1 MFVKATYLKI
11 VYGKFKCVT
20 YLCAIIQSI
29 NKVLLMK
36 KQLLQILSI
45 VAILFI
51 NATFVLG
58 QGTVKGQLV
67 DSETNEGLIAASITI
82 NGTSTGT
89 ITDGEGNFLLSGIP
103 VGNQILVFTYV
114 GYSDVKKEVSIKD
127 GETIDLGAV
136 QLSTGAIGVAE
147 VQILASIAV
156 DRKTPVAVSTLDG
169 IAIEEKLGNQE
180 FPEILKATPSVFA
193 TKQGGGFGDARINIR
208 GFSQENIALLIN
220 GISVSGMEDNKVYWS
235 NWSGLGDVT
244 RTMQVQRGLGA
255 TKMATSSVGG
265 TINIITKTTDQEKGG
280 SISRSIG
287 NNGYEKTAA
296 TLSTGRTD
304 NGWAFTVSG
313 SRTTGDGYIEG
324 NYIDAWSYFASVAKE
339 IGKDQQLLFTIFGAP
354 QRHGQRSFWQPIDE
368 QRDVYGA
375 KWSDDF
381 GYYNGGEFTFR
392 ENFYHKPQASLN
404 HIWDINSKTN
414 LITAVYGSVGRG
426 GGTGDIGQQREYLLQ
441 KDNKGNQAFDLIAN
455 RNSGLSNDLNFAWGQ
470 PTDDIPNY
478 NYVPQGSSDT
488 LSDARIISNEGGGII
503 KRASMNEHQWYGVLS
518 TLTTELSSNLTLSG
532 GADLRFYTGSH
543 YRKTI
548 DLIGGDYWFDNDDSN
563 NQNDWVDF
571 DGDGMVGA
579 REMGN
584 LVRPTND
591 ASSLFGAVSDDQKI
605 DYYNDEDINWY
616 GLFAQLE
623 YSEGPL
629 SAFFSGAYNY
639 TQMRRYDFFNKAPGD
654 QVTDWIN
661 FSGGNVKAGANY
673 NVDDN
678 NNVFLNAGYISRAPY
693 FDALFPTYN
702 NDEPNLNAAN
712 ENVAAVEVGYGYR
725 SSAITANVNAYYTK
739 WTNKTETLQER
750 ENGIVYFSNL
760 LGVDATHMGVEFDVN
775 AKVGKRVTLTAYGSF
790 QDNKWDKQATGTVVD
805 ENQNVVSTDT
815 FHIEG
820 LRVGDAAQTSYGFG
834 AEFNLGAGLSLD
846 FQVLHYERLYAKLTP
861 SDRDDLT
868 LPISGKQPLILPSYT
883 LADAGLVWRFKFAG
897 LDAKA
902 NVNVNN
908 LFDTFYIS
916 DAQDRYRENT
926 SSAQLANDTLG
937 WIGFGR
943 TWNAGVKLYF

>member
-1 MFVKATYLKI
+1 
-11 VYGKFKCVT
+11 
-20 YLCAIIQSI
+20 
-29 NKVLLMK
+29 MK
-36 KQLLQILSI
+36 KQLLQLFSI
-45 VAILFI
+45 VAIFFI

-67 DSETNEGLIAASITI
+67 DADTEEGLIAASVTI
-82 NGTSTGT
+82 NGTTTGT
-89 ITDGEGNFLLSGIP
+89 ITDEEGNFLLSGVP
-103 VGNQILVFTYV
+103 VGDQILVLTYV
-114 GYSDVKKEVSIKD
+114 GYTTIKKEVSIKD

-136 QLSTGAIGVAE
+136 QLSTGAIGIAE
-147 VQILASIAV
+147 VQILASLAI

-265 TINIITKTTDQEKGG
+265 TINIITKTTDQKKGG
-280 SISRSIG
+280 SISKAIG
-287 NNGYEKTAA
+287 NNGYEKTAM

-304 NGWAFTVSG
+304 DGWAFTVSG

-354 QRHGQRSFWQPIDE
+354 QRHGQRSFWQPIDA
-368 QRDVYGA
+368 QKNTYGTR
-375 KWSDDF
+375 WSDDF
-381 GYYNGGEFTFR
+381 GSFNGDDFTFR

-404 HIWDINSKTN
+404 HIWDISEKTN

-426 GGTGDIGQQREYLLQ
+426 GGTGDIGAEREYLLAPT
-441 KDNKGNQAFDLIAN
+441 NTGNQNFDLIGN
-455 RNSGLSNDLNFAWGQ
+455 RNSGLSNDLNYSWGQ
-470 PTDDIPNY
+470 ATDDIPNY

-488 LSDARIISNEGGGII
+488 MNDSRIISNEGGGII

-518 TLTTELSSNLTLSG
+518 TLTTELTSNLTLSG

-571 DGDGMVGA
+571 NGDGMVGA
-579 REMGN
+579 KEMGN

-591 ASSLFGAVSDDQKI
+591 AASLFGAVSDDQKI

-616 GLFAQLE
+616 GLFTQLE

-629 SAFFSGAYNY
+629 SAFLSGAYNY

-661 FSGGNVKAGANY
+661 FSGGNAKVGANY
-673 NVDDN
+673 NVDEN
-678 NNVFLNAGYISRAPY
+678 NNVFVNAGYISRAPF

-702 NDEPNLNAAN
+702 NDEPNVDAAN
-712 ENVAAVEVGYGYR
+712 ENVTAVELGYGYR
-725 SSAITANVNAYYTK
+725 SAAVTANINAYYTN
-739 WTNKTETLQER
+739 WTNKTETLSSR
-750 ENGIVYFSNL
+750 GDDGTLYFANL
-760 LGVDATHMGVEFDVN
+760 LGVDATHMGLEADIRANVS
-775 AKVGKRVTLTAYGSF
+775 KHITLTGYASF
-790 QDNKWDKQATGTVVD
+790 QNNQWNNNPTGFVVD
-805 ENQNVVSTDT
+805 ENQMVVDT
-815 FHIEG
+815 ANPVTTYYIDG
-820 LRVGDAAQTSYGFG
+820 LKVGDAAQTSYGFG
-834 AEFNLGAGLSLD
+834 AEVKLGAGLSLD
-846 FQVLHYERLYAKLTP
+846 LQVLHYERFYAKLEPT
-861 SDRDDLT
+861 DRDDSALE
-868 LPISGKQPLILPSYT
+868 GVQPLLLPSYT

-897 LDAKA
+897 LNAKA

-908 LFDTFYIS
+908 LFDAVYIS
-916 DAQDRYRENT
+916 DAQDRYREGV
-926 SSAQLANDTLG
+926 SRDQLVNDTRG

>member
-1 MFVKATYLKI
+1 
-11 VYGKFKCVT
+11 
-20 YLCAIIQSI
+20 
-29 NKVLLMK
+29 MK
-36 KQLLQILSI
+36 KQLLQLFSI
-45 VAILFI
+45 VAIFFI

-67 DSETNEGLIAASITI
+67 DADTEEGLIAASVTI
-82 NGTSTGT
+82 NGTTTGT
-89 ITDGEGNFLLSGIP
+89 ITDEEGNFLLSGVP
-103 VGNQILVFTYV
+103 VGDQILVLTYV
-114 GYSDVKKEVSIKD
+114 GYTTIKKEVSIKD

-136 QLSTGAIGVAE
+136 QLSTGAIGIAE
-147 VQILASIAV
+147 VQILASLAI

-235 NWSGLGDVT
+235 NWAGLGDVT

-265 TINIITKTTDQEKGG
+265 TINIITKTTDQKKGG
-280 SISRSIG
+280 SISKAIG
-287 NNGYEKTAA
+287 NNGYEKTAM

-304 NGWAFTVSG
+304 DGWAFTVSG

-354 QRHGQRSFWQPIDE
+354 QRHGQRSFWQPIDA
-368 QRDVYGA
+368 QKNTYGTR
-375 KWSDDF
+375 WSDDF
-381 GYYNGGEFTFR
+381 GSFNGDDFTFR

-404 HIWDINSKTN
+404 HIWDISEKTN

-426 GGTGDIGQQREYLLQ
+426 GGTGDIGAEREYLLAPT
-441 KDNKGNQAFDLIAN
+441 NTGNQNFDLIGN
-455 RNSGLSNDLNFAWGQ
+455 RNSGLSNDLNYSWGQ
-470 PTDDIPNY
+470 ATDDIPNY

-488 LSDARIISNEGGGII
+488 MNDSRIISNEGGGII

-518 TLTTELSSNLTLSG
+518 TLTTELTSNLTLSG

-571 DGDGMVGA
+571 NGDGMVGA
-579 REMGN
+579 KEMGN

-591 ASSLFGAVSDDQKI
+591 AASLFGAVSDDQKI

-616 GLFAQLE
+616 GLFTQLE

-629 SAFFSGAYNY
+629 SAFLSGAYNY

-661 FSGGNVKAGANY
+661 FSGGNAKVGANY
-673 NVDDN
+673 NVDEN
-678 NNVFLNAGYISRAPY
+678 NNVFVNAGYISRAPF

-702 NDEPNLNAAN
+702 NDEPNVDAAN
-712 ENVAAVEVGYGYR
+712 ENVTAVELGYGYR
-725 SSAITANVNAYYTK
+725 SAAVTANVNAYYTN
-739 WTNKTETLQER
+739 WTNKTETLSSR
-750 ENGIVYFSNL
+750 GDDGTLYFANL
-760 LGVDATHMGVEFDVN
+760 LGVDATHMGLEADIRANVS
-775 AKVGKRVTLTAYGSF
+775 KHITLTGYASF
-790 QDNKWDKQATGTVVD
+790 QNNQWNNNPTGFVVD
-805 ENQNVVSTDT
+805 ENQMVVDT
-815 FHIEG
+815 ANPVTTYYIDG
-820 LRVGDAAQTSYGFG
+820 LKVGDAAQTSYGFG
-834 AEFNLGAGLSLD
+834 AEVKLGAGLSLD
-846 FQVLHYERLYAKLTP
+846 LQVLHYERFYAKLEPT
-861 SDRDDLT
+861 DRDDSALE
-868 LPISGKQPLILPSYT
+868 GVQPLLLPSYT

-897 LDAKA
+897 LNAKA

-908 LFDTFYIS
+908 LFDAVYIS
-916 DAQDRYRENT
+916 DAQDRYREGV
-926 SSAQLANDTLG
+926 SRDQLVNDTRG

>member
-1 MFVKATYLKI
+1 
-11 VYGKFKCVT
+11 
-20 YLCAIIQSI
+20 
-29 NKVLLMK
+29 MK
-36 KQLLQILSI
+36 KQLLQLFGI

-67 DSETNEGLIAASITI
+67 DGDTNEGLIAASVTI

-89 ITDGEGNFLLSGIP
+89 ITDEEGNFLLSGVP
-103 VGNQILVFTYV
+103 AGNQTLVLTYV
-114 GYSDVKKEVSIKD
+114 GYTTIKKEVSIKD
-127 GETIDLGAV
+127 GETLDLGTV
-136 QLSTGAIGVAE
+136 SLSTGAIGVAE

-324 NYIDAWSYFASVAKE
+324 NYIDAWSYFASIAKE
-339 IGKDQQLLFTIFGAP
+339 IGSDQQLLFTIFGAP

-368 QRDVYGA
+368 QKDVYGA

-381 GYYNGGEFTFR
+381 GSYKGGDFTFR
-392 ENFYHKPQASLN
+392 ENFYHKPQASIN
-404 HIWDINSKTN
+404 HIWDINENTN

-426 GGTGDIGQQREYLLQ
+426 GGTGDIGAEREFLLAH
-441 KDNKGNQAFDLIAN
+441 DNKGNQQFDLISN
-455 RNSGLSNDLNFAWGQ
+455 RNSGLSNQLNYVWGQ
-470 PTDDIPNY
+470 ATDDIPNY
-478 NYVPQGSSDT
+478 NYVPEGSSDT
-488 LSDARIISNEGGGII
+488 LNGARIISKEGGGII

-518 TLTTELSSNLTLSG
+518 TLTTQLSSNLTLSG
-532 GADLRFYTGSH
+532 GVDFRFYTGSH
-543 YRKTI
+543 YRKTV
-548 DLIGGDYWFDNDDSN
+548 DLLGGDYWFDNDDVN
-563 NQNDWVDF
+563 NMNDWVDF
-571 DGDGMVGA
+571 DGDGMVSSG
-579 REMGN
+579 EMGN

-591 ASSLFGAVSDDQKI
+591 ASTLFGTVTTDERI

-639 TQMRRYDFFNKAPGD
+639 TQMRRYDFFSELPAN
-654 QVTDWIN
+654 QITDWIN

-673 NVDDN
+673 NIDDN

-693 FDALFPTYN
+693 FDAIFPTFN
-702 NDEPNLNAAN
+702 NDEPNINAAN
-712 ENVAAVEVGYGYR
+712 EKVTAVEIGYGYR
-725 SSAITANVNAYYTK
+725 SAAVSANVNAYYTN
-739 WTNKTETLQER
+739 WNDKTETLSGR
-750 ENGIVYFSNL
+750 STDGTLFFASL
-760 LGVDATHMGVEFDVN
+760 LGVDATHMGLEADVR
-775 AKVGKRVTLTAYGSF
+775 AHVSKHVTLTGYASF
-790 QDNKWDKQATGTVVD
+790 QDNQWKNNPNGVVTD
-805 ENQNVVSTDT
+805 ENQGVLDEAT
-815 FHIEG
+815 FYIDG
-820 LRVGDAAQTSYGFG
+820 LKVGDAAQTSYGFG
-834 AEFNLGAGLSLD
+834 AEFNLGAGLSLNI
-846 FQVLHYERLYAKLTP
+846 QTLHYERFYAKLEPT
-861 SDRDDLT
+861 DRDDDALA
-868 LPISGKQPLILPSYT
+868 GVQPLQLPSYT

-916 DAQDRYRENT
+916 DAQDRYREGV
-926 SSAQLANDTLG
+926 SADQLINDTRG

>member
-1 MFVKATYLKI
+1 
-11 VYGKFKCVT
+11 
-20 YLCAIIQSI
+20 
-29 NKVLLMK
+29 MK

-67 DSETNEGLIAASITI
+67 DVETNEGLIAASVTI
-82 NGTSTGT
+82 NGTSSGT
-89 ITDGEGNFLLSGIP
+89 ITDGEGNFLLSGVP
-103 VGNQILVFTYV
+103 AGTQTLLFTYV
-114 GYSDVKKEVSIKD
+114 GYSDLKKEVSIKD
-127 GETIDLGAV
+127 GETIDLGAI
-136 QLSTGAIGVAE
+136 QLSINAIGVAE

-426 GGTGDIGQQREYLLQ
+426 GGTGDIGAEREYLLAH
-441 KDNKGNQAFDLIAN
+441 DNKGNQQFDLIAN

-548 DLIGGDYWFDNDDSN
+548 DLIGGDYWFDNDDAN

-571 DGDGMVGA
+571 DGDGLVGA

-584 LVRPTND
+584 LVRPKND
-591 ASSLFGAVSDDQKI
+591 ASSLFGSVSDDEKI

-623 YSEGPL
+623 YSEGAL

-654 QVTDWIN
+654 QITDWIN
-661 FSGGNVKAGANY
+661 FSGGNVKVGANY

-678 NNVFLNAGYISRAPY
+678 NNLFFNAGYISRAPY
-693 FDALFPTYN
+693 FDALFPTFN
-702 NDEPNLNAAN
+702 NDEPNPNPVN
-712 ENVAAVEVGYGYR
+712 EKVAAVELGYGYR
-725 SSAITANVNAYYTK
+725 SAGVAVNANAYYTS
-739 WTNKTETLQER
+739 WTDKTETLSER
-750 ENGIVYFSNL
+750 DENTGTLYFANL
-760 LGVDATHMGVEFDVN
+760 LGVDAIHMGLEFDARASVS
-775 AKVGKRVTLTAYGSF
+775 KHLTLTAYASV
-790 QDNKWDKQATGTVVD
+790 QNNEWKNNPTGTVVD
-805 ENQNVVSTDT
+805 ENQMVVDT
-815 FHIEG
+815 ANPVNTYFIDD
-820 LRVGDAAQTSYGFG
+820 LKVGDAAQTSYGVG
-834 AEFNLGAGLSLD
+834 AELNLGAGLS
-846 FQVLHYERLYAKLTP
+846 FNVQVLHYERFYAQLAP
-861 SDRDDLT
+861 GDLNEEG
-868 LPISGKQPLILPSYT
+868 IQPLELPNYT

-916 DAQDRYRENT
+916 DAQSRYREGQGT
-926 SSAQLANDTLG
+926 EQLINDTRG